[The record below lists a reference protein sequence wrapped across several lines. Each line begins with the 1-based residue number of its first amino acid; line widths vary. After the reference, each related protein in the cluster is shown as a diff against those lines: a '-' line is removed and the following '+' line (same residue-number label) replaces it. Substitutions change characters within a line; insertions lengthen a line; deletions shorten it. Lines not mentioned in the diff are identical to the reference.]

1 MFVEGRLQQIPVNA
15 LKAIESEFVGAV
27 AGVAQTRFLHLNLRF
42 SSGLR
47 TTLHHTMVTGGRY
60 G

>member
-1 MFVEGRLQQIPVNA
+1 VDA
-15 LKAIESEFVGAV
+15 LEAIESEFVGAM

-47 TTLHHTMVTGGRY
+47 TTLHLTVTGGRY